1 VEPLLDLYL
10 LATPAL
16 FLELVSLYFRSI
28 HNVAHTL
35 FHEASFMRLL
45 NEGRAS
51 LMHVHAMCALVARYV
66 SRCSSICRN

>member
-1 VEPLLDLYL
+1 MEPLLDLYL

-16 FLELVSLYFRSI
+16 FLELVTLYCRSI

-51 LMHVHAMCALVARYV
+51 LMHVHAMCALVAR
-66 SRCSSICRN
+66 